1 MWYPENTGV
10 RMGVN
15 ELVFAIEEA
24 ITRHELKVGD
34 RLPPQRILA
43 YKLEVNPTT
52 VSRAYQRAAQKGLVG
67 GQIGRGTYVLGNS
80 NAAMFAQAIGVSD
93 GLKINLSINKLRC
106 DEVILKLNKQI
117 EAANTLAN
125 TPQYYEYISND
136 LVQRFQRAV
145 SQWLYACRQVTF
157 YGDQILAL
165 PSCQY
170 GLQMI
175 FTRLLNAGD
184 AILVDEFTAPGI
196 ITAAKQRG
204 LRLFTC
210 KGDEQG
216 ITPEGLVS
224 AARQTGARML
234 VTIPSHH
241 SPLGFSQT
249 EARRRALANEIR
261 RLDLLLVEEDIYG
274 MFDTPAP
281 VSGYIPQH
289 SLLVSG
295 FSKCL
300 SGGHR
305 ASFIASANPVLH
317 KLRENIVE
325 TAWLVSAS
333 AASHIIT
340 AIEHGLIDKAIQH
353 CLAEMKRRNSLL
365 NKRLGLQLPLTS
377 PHHWLANTVV
387 DIRGLKA
394 VGVDVAEARH
404 FAVNPL
410 DDPLSHCRLSV
421 NGVDDE
427 TYEQG
432 LNLLAGFVQKRVV

>member
-1 MWYPENTGV
+1 MWYPEKTDS

-24 ITRHELKVGD
+24 ITCHELKVGD

-80 NAAMFAQAIGVSD
+80 NAAMFAQAIGASD

-106 DEVILKLNKQI
+106 DDVILKLNKQI
-117 EAANTLAN
+117 ETVNTLAS
-125 TPQYYEYISND
+125 TPQYYEYICND
-136 LVQRFQRAV
+136 LVLRFQRAV
-145 SQWLYACRQVTF
+145 SQWLEACREVQF
-157 YGDQILAL
+157 SEDQILAL

-170 GLQMI
+170 ALQMI
-175 FTRLLNAGD
+175 FIRLLNRGD

-204 LRLFTC
+204 LRMFIC

-224 AARQTGARML
+224 AVKQTGARML

-241 SPLGFSQT
+241 SPLGFTQT
-249 EARRRALANEIR
+249 EARRRALAGEIR

-274 MFDTPAP
+274 MFATPAP
-281 VSGYIPQH
+281 ISGYVPEQ

-305 ASFIASANPVLH
+305 ASFIASANPVLQ
-317 KLRENIVE
+317 KLRDNIVE

-340 AIEHGLIDKAIQH
+340 AIEHGLIDKAVQH
-353 CLAEMKRRNSLL
+353 CLAELKRRNFQL
-365 NKRLGLQLPLTS
+365 NKRLGLDLPLSS
-377 PHHWLANTVV
+377 PHHWLANSIL
-387 DIRGLKA
+387 DISGLKA
-394 VGVDVAEARH
+394 AGVDVAAASH
-404 FAVNPL
+404 FSVNPL
-410 DDPLSHCRLSV
+410 EDPLSFCRLSV

-427 TYEQG
+427 TFEQG
-432 LNLLAGFVQKRVV
+432 LNLLSGFVRKY

>member
-1 MWYPENTGV
+1 MWYPEKTDS

-24 ITRHELKVGD
+24 ITCHELKVGD

-80 NAAMFAQAIGVSD
+80 NAAMFAQAIGASD

-106 DEVILKLNKQI
+106 DDVILKLNKQI
-117 EAANTLAN
+117 ETVNTLAS
-125 TPQYYEYISND
+125 TPQYYEYICND
-136 LVQRFQRAV
+136 LVLRFQRAV
-145 SQWLYACRQVTF
+145 SQWLEACREVQF
-157 YGDQILAL
+157 SEDQILAL

-170 GLQMI
+170 ALQMI
-175 FTRLLNAGD
+175 FTRLLNRGD

-204 LRLFTC
+204 LRMFIC

-224 AARQTGARML
+224 AVKQTGARML

-241 SPLGFSQT
+241 SPLGFTQT
-249 EARRRALANEIR
+249 EARRRALAGEIR

-274 MFDTPAP
+274 MFATPAP
-281 VSGYIPQH
+281 ISGYVPEQ

-305 ASFIASANPVLH
+305 ASFIASANPVLQ
-317 KLRENIVE
+317 KLRDNIVE

-340 AIEHGLIDKAIQH
+340 AIEHGLIDKAVQH
-353 CLAEMKRRNSLL
+353 CLAELKRRNFQL
-365 NKRLGLQLPLTS
+365 NKRLGLDLPLSS
-377 PHHWLANTVV
+377 PHHWLANSIL
-387 DIRGLKA
+387 DISGLKA
-394 VGVDVAEARH
+394 AGVDVAAASH
-404 FAVNPL
+404 FSVNPL
-410 DDPLSHCRLSV
+410 EDPLSFCRLSV

-427 TYEQG
+427 TFEQG
-432 LNLLAGFVQKRVV
+432 LNLLSGFVRKY

>member
-1 MWYPENTGV
+1 MWYPEKTDS

-24 ITRHELKVGD
+24 ITCHELKVGD

-80 NAAMFAQAIGVSD
+80 NAAMFAQAIGASD

-106 DEVILKLNKQI
+106 DDVILKLNKQI
-117 EAANTLAN
+117 EAVNTLAS

-136 LVQRFQRAV
+136 LVLRFQRAV
-145 SQWLYACRQVTF
+145 SQWLENCRAVQF
-157 YGDQILAL
+157 REDQILAL

-175 FTRLLNAGD
+175 FTRLLNRGD
-184 AILVDEFTAPGI
+184 AILVDKFTAPGI

-204 LRLFTC
+204 LRMFIC
-210 KGDEQG
+210 KGDAQG

-224 AARQTGARML
+224 AVKQTGARVL

-241 SPLGFSQT
+241 SPLGFSQS
-249 EARRRALANEIR
+249 EARRRALAGEIR

-274 MFDTPAP
+274 MFATPAP
-281 VSGYIPQH
+281 ISGYVPEQ

-305 ASFIASANPVLH
+305 ASFIASANPVLQ
-317 KLRENIVE
+317 KLRDNIVE

-353 CLAEMKRRNSLL
+353 CLTELKRRNVQL
-365 NKRLGLQLPLTS
+365 NKRLGLDLPLSS
-377 PHHWLANTVV
+377 PHHWLASSTL
-387 DIRGLKA
+387 DISGLKA
-394 VGVDVAEARH
+394 AGVDVAAASH
-404 FAVNPL
+404 FSVNPL
-410 DDPLSHCRLSV
+410 DDPLSFCRLSV

-432 LNLLAGFVQKRVV
+432 LNLLSGFVRKHAH